1 MTQPSTL
8 RRTGGEKLIMV
19 GRDYLALLRGINVG
33 GKNTIKMDALKAL
46 FNEMKFTNLQTYIQ
60 SGNIFF
66 TDTETDKEIIAKRIE
81 DKLLQKMGLKI
92 FVLVLEID
100 ELKHILNNV
109 PNGFGDEPEKYKY
122 DIIFLGKPL
131 TTKYVM
137 EVITTKESENKIYE
151 GENVFYVKRLSEK
164 LTGSYIAEI
173 STKWENI
180 VVRNLNT
187 STKLHNLMLERKE
200 NIE

>member
-1 MTQPSTL
+1 
-8 RRTGGEKLIMV
+8 MV
-19 GRDYLALLRGINVG
+19 EGDYLALLRGINVG
-33 GKNTIKMDALKAL
+33 GKNTVKMDALKAL
-46 FNEMKFTNLQTYIQ
+46 FNEMNYKNLQTYIQ

-66 TDTETDKEIIAKRIE
+66 WDTEIDKIKIAKRIE
-81 DKLLQKMGLKI
+81 EELFQKLGLKI
-92 FVLVLEID
+92 FVLVLEIS
-100 ELKHILNNV
+100 ELKNILNNM

-131 TTKYVM
+131 TTKDVM
-137 EVITTKESENKIYE
+137 KVITIKESENKIYE

-187 STKLHNLMLERKE
+187 SKKLYDLMVERKE
-200 NIE
+200 NIK